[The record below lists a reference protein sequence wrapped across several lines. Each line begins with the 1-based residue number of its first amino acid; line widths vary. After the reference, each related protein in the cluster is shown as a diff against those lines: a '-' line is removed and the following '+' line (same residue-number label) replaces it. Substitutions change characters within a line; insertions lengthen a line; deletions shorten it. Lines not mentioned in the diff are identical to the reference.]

1 MDPLAVNLFLMP
13 EFDASVSAPHAI
25 FIGLTLSEVEDVR
38 DEIMTWQVGRQAVE
52 PLLHLTPRVA
62 TMPLLACSQMPGSAG
77 SPLQAEMVLKAFLD
91 EQSATLCSVTALLA
105 SKLLSEVSACW
116 LLAPGL
122 PGSLSAAPAFWSPCL
137 SAAVV
142 LQSLDYR
149 NPERKDFWDA
159 LMVVADAELKEARKQ
174 DEVDPGRGSGACGSQ
189 TRTPERTQASRLPW
203 TSMCRSS

>member
-1 MDPLAVNLFLMP
+1 MIDHVEESCSQEGSPSLSHTRYSPISNLRPAPDSALRCLQFHFENMKLKAQQRIREGRQQPVDPLAVNLFLMP

-77 SPLQAEMVLKAFLD
+77 SPLQAEMVMKAFLY

-105 SKLLSEVSACW
+105 SKLLLEVSACW

-122 PGSLSAAPAFWSPCL
+122 PGSLSAAPAFWSP
-137 SAAVV
+137 A
-142 LQSLDYR
+142 
-149 NPERKDFWDA
+149 
-159 LMVVADAELKEARKQ
+159 
-174 DEVDPGRGSGACGSQ
+174 
-189 TRTPERTQASRLPW
+189 
-203 TSMCRSS
+203 